1 LNKYQGKNFKSKSGL
16 ESFIM
21 KKRLKLISDGHVLAN
36 VDSLIWKQDTA
47 KVSIYEGPIFE
58 ELSVQIDESDEQIIR
73 RIPGVN
79 ERMLSRVDFTAKEVG
94 GVIKKINEYLIE
106 NGYPFSSV
114 RLEVDQVKSPITEAT
129 LIIDEGPQVSVK
141 EVHIKGSTTISK
153 KFILDVSNYF
163 QEKERITQK
172 AESMPLDA
180 LIKTKKQLENARTL
194 FRESML
200 RRRRKILNLVL
211 IASETGISKQDFE
224 NMLGFEKE
232 LFEKIMDSIK
242 VSEKKLSEGLKGN
255 GEKENKE

>member
-1 LNKYQGKNFKSKSGL
+1 MITYN
-16 ESFIM
+16 
-21 KKRLKLISDGHVLAN
+21 D
-36 VDSLIWKQDTA
+36 
-47 KVSIYEGPIFE
+47 IYE
-58 ELSVQIDESDEQIIR
+58 
-73 RIPGVN
+73 
-79 ERMLSRVDFTAKEVG
+79 LSRKERYS
-94 GVIKKINEYLIE
+94 EQLQ
-106 NGYPFSSV
+106 P
-114 RLEVDQVKSPITEAT
+114 
-129 LIIDEGPQVSVK
+129 
-141 EVHIKGSTTISK
+141 ISK

-255 GEKENKE
+255 GEKENKNQLVNFKENVKEFMGFNGEKMGPFENGQVVNIPKEVAKILIEDNKAEEISE